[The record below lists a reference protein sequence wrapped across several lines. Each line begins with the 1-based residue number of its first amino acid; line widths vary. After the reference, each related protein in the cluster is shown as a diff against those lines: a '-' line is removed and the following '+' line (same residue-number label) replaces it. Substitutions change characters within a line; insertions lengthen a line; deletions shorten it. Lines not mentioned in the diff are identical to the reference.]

1 MQTIQ
6 WISMWVN
13 GHPFTEIQEAEESP
27 SLLHELFVA
36 NHLRPLV
43 YSILIIHT
51 TCSEWKRMEHVR
63 SDPESSAVSQKV
75 GSAHS
80 HEFFQITGRILNTS
94 VLLFETK
101 HTFNVGAILITW
113 VYFLWHWFFVHK
125 GSDSQKL
132 FQSCLNVLIY
142 MPQVTKQVG
151 ALKFFSA
158 YCS

>member
-113 VYFLWHWFFVHK
+113 VYFLWHCFFCSQRLRFTEIISK
-125 GSDSQKL
+125 LSKCPYIYAPSDK
-132 FQSCLNVLIY
+132 
-142 MPQVTKQVG
+142 TG
-151 ALKFFSA
+151 W
-158 YCS
+158 CS